1 MNQGMESGK
10 MEKASATH
18 HRLVLYKGKKVS
30 EPVCSTRGLGS
41 NRAGCE
47 VEKVLLMGL
56 GHLPC
61 VPGYSGLLW
70 ARALYYYWEDGVS
83 HHLSRLWAP
92 SPRNGPG
99 QGEHAPSF
107 YKGGP
112 SLCCQKPGSQ
122 QSLQNQVSEQ
132 GHIPMC
138 QGCALAES
146 HGLVKGFGAT
156 CSYTHSLTLPCE

>member
-70 ARALYYYWEDGVS
+70 ARALYYYWEDRCESPPFSPVGS
-83 HHLSRLWAP
+83 QPQERSWAGRTC
-92 SPRNGPG
+92 SQFL
-99 QGEHAPSF
+99 QGRAQPVLPEARFSAVPA
-107 YKGGP
+107 
-112 SLCCQKPGSQ
+112 KPG
-122 QSLQNQVSEQ
+122 LRT
-132 GHIPMC
+132 G
-138 QGCALAES
+138 
-146 HGLVKGFGAT
+146 T
-156 CSYTHSLTLPCE
+156 YTHVSGLCSC